1 MICCLS
7 RWISASPS
15 FQETEGNFYSYI
27 WWTFSV
33 TLLGSQLWYLQTT
46 GTAIPMSAEQK
57 KLTNVPDSW
66 DWTIKNCGNAL
77 SGDTTEIE
85 CNF

>member
-1 MICCLS
+1 MNLITF
-7 RWISASPS
+7 PG

-46 GTAIPMSAEQK
+46 GTAIPVCAEQEKLTQMFLTAETELLKTVGMLSAETLPK
-57 KLTNVPDSW
+57 
-66 DWTIKNCGNAL
+66 
-77 SGDTTEIE
+77 
-85 CNF
+85 